1 MNQPK
6 TVRQLLDR
14 AAAMFGDKPAYV
26 QVNAENKPEAH
37 SFKKLKSDV
46 DALLTALNKKGFA
59 GGHIGVMGLNSY
71 AWIVSYLASLCGL
84 GVAVPIPADTPVDS
98 LQKIL
103 KTADV
108 TAVLADDMFANAF
121 NGLIKTVAFSEYAHF
136 INEGEA
142 LIAAGDDSC
151 ATLAPNENDFSKI
164 IFTSGTTG
172 ERRGVMLT
180 QANMMCIAVSEFV
193 PYAGDVSVSI
203 LPLSHAF
210 ESVCH
215 VLVMLCTGGTLHI
228 CSGIR
233 SFPPTLASS
242 GADSVFI
249 VPALAEALLTRFRPF
264 LDKATNLKK
273 VICGGAPVP
282 QALVDAYDKL
292 GIDVLTGYGLSEC
305 SPLVSLNMKKKQNS
319 TGKVGSYCSV
329 RISDE
334 GEIQIKG
341 TNVML
346 AYYKNESATKDA
358 FTSDGWLKT
367 GDLGVLDDDNYLS
380 LTGRIKNLIIL
391 PNGENVSPEE
401 IENMLRDKITN
412 AQDALCYT
420 DGQMLCAKLF
430 LGGDTSENAL
440 ARAKAE
446 LAALNV
452 HLPAYK
458 RVAALKLT
466 SDPIPVS
473 ATGKKIR

>member
-6 TVRQLLDR
+6 TVRQLIDR
-14 AAAMFGDKPAYV
+14 AAAMFKDKPAYV
-26 QVNAENKPEAH
+26 QVNSENKTETF
-37 SFKKLKSDV
+37 SFTQLKSDV
-46 DALLTALNKKGFA
+46 DALLTALNGKGFT

-71 AWIVSYLASLCGL
+71 AWIVSYLTSLCGL
-84 GVAVPIPADTPVDS
+84 GVVVPIPADTPADA
-98 LQKIL
+98 LEKLL
-103 KTADV
+103 KAADV

-121 NGLIKTVAFSEYAHF
+121 NGLVKTVVFSEYAHF
-136 INEGEA
+136 IKEGEA
-142 LIAAGDDSC
+142 LIAAGDKSC
-151 ATLAPNENDFSKI
+151 ELLAPDENAFSKI

-193 PYAGDVSVSI
+193 PFAGNVSVSI

-215 VLVMLCTGGTLHI
+215 ALVMLYTGGTLHL
-228 CSGIR
+228 CTGVR
-233 SFPPTLASS
+233 SFPPTLAAS
-242 GADSVFI
+242 GADSVYI

-273 VICGGAPVP
+273 LICGGAPVP
-282 QALVDAYDKL
+282 QALVDAYEKL

-305 SPLVSLNMKKKQNS
+305 SPLVSLNMKKKQES
-319 TGKVGSYCSV
+319 TGKVGSYCRV

-341 TNVML
+341 ENVML
-346 AYYKNESATKDA
+346 GYYKNERATKEA

-412 AQDALCYT
+412 AQDALCYS
-420 DGQMLCAKLF
+420 DGQMLCAKLY
-430 LGGDTSENAL
+430 LGGDASEAAL
-440 ARAKAE
+440 ARAKNE
-446 LAALNV
+446 LAALNAK
-452 HLPAYK
+452 LPAYK
-458 RVAALKLT
+458 RVASLT
-466 SDPIPVS
+466 LTPEPIPVS